1 MAPLWGRLI
10 AMEPE
15 MRTSQAERDQV
26 VERLRTHAAEG
37 RLEVDELEQRIEA
50 ALSARTHGGLEA
62 VEADLPRPVSA
73 RRRRRRHPVRRH
85 FVAISVLLVVIWAA
99 TGAGYFWPGWAI
111 GGLALWAFAPGCGS
125 KRAQV
130 GSRRDAVQ
138 ALRS

>member
-1 MAPLWGRLI
+1 
-10 AMEPE
+10 
-15 MRTSQAERDQV
+15 MRTSDADRERV
-26 VERLRTHAAEG
+26 AERLRKAAGEG
-37 RLEVDELEQRIEA
+37 RLEPDELEQRLET
-50 ALSARTHGGLEA
+50 ALSARTYGELDE
-62 VEADLPRPVSA
+62 VEADLPRAERPRTRHRRHRM
-73 RRRRRRHPVRRH
+73 RRR

-125 KRAQV
+125 RRARV